1 MLRRSAQ
8 ITVVFFLALCPAL
21 LSGQAAPP
29 QFYFVCYSQANL
41 PTVYFSGV
49 LVGPAT
55 AMLPFRFAFVQFLI
69 QRFSYQGNV
78 LCSPTNNLAIAQN
91 WTNTEAT
98 ALRKVNKNVQLTGW
112 TETAQQA
119 SAAAEAAAAVNAA
132 KNASGS
138 APPSPAAKTQQG
150 QPAAAGAKNNNTAS
164 GVATALDDIFGTSG
178 SSNNTNGSS
187 AGGGAGAGAAGGA
200 AGAKAGQAKS
210 TGTGAN
216 ASGGSNGAAN
226 QSPAAELATT
236 LAAIFGK
243 NSTNSS
249 TAGGNAARST
259 AGPGTQPASRTAP
272 AKSTPSGLPV
282 GALGEARS
290 GNTSLVVYGCGRQEQ
305 KVACVTNLTNQNQ
318 QDTLVH
324 SADIWKDAFIVDDR
338 GDRHQRT
345 DGFFLNIDGDQ
356 RQQLDI
362 YYGKT
367 AQFILMFDG
376 VPPKVEKVA
385 LRSATGGLNV
395 ADISLTSPDAAS
407 NANAPASPQQ

>member
-8 ITVVFFLALCPAL
+8 ITVAFFLALCPAL
-21 LSGQAAPP
+21 LLGQAAPP

-49 LVGPAT
+49 LLGPAT
-55 AMLPFRFAFVQFLI
+55 AMLPFRSGFAQFLV

-78 LCSPTNNLAIAQN
+78 LCSPTNNAAIAEN
-91 WTNTEAT
+91 WINTQAT
-98 ALRKVNKNVQLTGW
+98 ALRKVNKNVELTGW

-119 SAAAEAAAAVNAA
+119 SAAAAANAA

-138 APPSPAAKTQQG
+138 TQSSPAAKTQQG
-150 QPAAAGAKNNNTAS
+150 QPAAADAKNNNKAS
-164 GVATALDDIFGTSG
+164 GVATALDDIFGTNG
-178 SSNNTNGSS
+178 SSNNANGSS
-187 AGGGAGAGAAGGA
+187 AGAGAGG

-216 ASGGSNGAAN
+216 ASGGSNGEAN
-226 QSPAAELATT
+226 QSPASQLAST

-243 NSTNSS
+243 NSTSGS

-259 AGPGTQPASRTAP
+259 AGPGAQPATRTAP
-272 AKSTPSGLPV
+272 AKSTPSGLPA

-305 KVACVTNLTNQNQ
+305 QVACVTELTNQNQ

-324 SADIWKDAFIVDDR
+324 SADIWKDAFVVDDR

-362 YYGKT
+362 DYGKT
-367 AQFILMFDG
+367 ARFILMFDG
-376 VPPKVEKVA
+376 VQAKVEKVT

-395 ADISLTSPDAAS
+395 ADISLASPDASS
-407 NANAPASPQQ
+407 NANAPVSQQQ